1 MLQLLKRF
9 CTRCRDSALPHIRQA
24 SREHAATVQEAVERV
39 VDGIEPRLRLV
50 PGYRRKLQQA
60 TATAL
65 DYVNELVDRIPP
77 VLEVTPATFV
87 SDPQVNAFFATP
99 EDLRNIFSQ
108 SPELRAF
115 FDDIANSEAT
125 EGYALLCTT
134 EHEKTLLGSELN
146 GDILRRDVMQTAV
159 YFSEH
164 KVMSPAPS
172 EADVRRGLK
181 QCIFD
186 ALVIHA
192 LRHIA
197 NLKSQ
202 RRDLEDQRRILHARL
217 RARQAQGNGL
227 TRLLAS
233 AYPEAEASTQQ
244 DLEQQ
249 LAETEQKL
257 ARMPASLDVLGG
269 YLDEVRTILAQP
281 QAFIRLRL
289 VTFNLDR
296 MGIKVGNGSSQAGQ
310 QVRFAEIEIV
320 NVLKRVVAL
329 VRYPRR
335 EMLEQR
341 SVI

>member
-9 CTRCRDSALPHIRQA
+9 CTRCRDGALPHIRQA

-39 VDGIEPRLRLV
+39 IDGTEPRLRLV

-65 DYVNELVDRIPP
+65 DYVNDLVDQIPP

-99 EDLRNIFSQ
+99 DDLRDIFSQ

-115 FDDIANSEAT
+115 FDEIANSDAT

-134 EHEKTLLGSELN
+134 EYEKTLLGTELN

-164 KVMSPAPS
+164 KVMSPAAS

-197 NLKSQ
+197 NLKSK
-202 RRDLEDQRRILHARL
+202 RRGLEDQRRILHARL

-233 AYPEAEASTQQ
+233 AYPEAGAQQ
-244 DLEQQ
+244 HLEQQ

-257 ARMPASLDVLGG
+257 AQMPASLDVLGD
-269 YLDEVRTILAQP
+269 YLNEVRKILAEP

-296 MGIKVGNGSSQAGQ
+296 MGIKVDNSSSQAGQ

-341 SVI
+341 SAI